1 MIDYSP
7 VVRVVQV
14 GALKIII
21 AMTIFTLAYAA
32 VFFGMKTR
40 VDKRIAR
47 LAAQFVGGLS
57 AIAVMYIAFGVL
69 GHS

>member
-1 MIDYSP
+1 MIDLSP
-7 VVRVVQV
+7 VVHSVEVA
-14 GALKIII
+14 ALKVII

-32 VFFGMKTR
+32 VFFGMKKR
-40 VDKRIAR
+40 VNKQLAR

-57 AIAVMYIAFGVL
+57 AVGVMYIAFGVL